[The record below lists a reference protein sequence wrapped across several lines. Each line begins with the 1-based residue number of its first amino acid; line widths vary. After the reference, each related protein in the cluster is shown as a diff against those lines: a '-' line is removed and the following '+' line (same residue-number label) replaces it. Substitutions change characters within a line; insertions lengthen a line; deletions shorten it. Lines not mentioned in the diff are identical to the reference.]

1 MENLENQCLE
11 KLNKILYRFK
21 LKVIIINVKMLNQ
34 CQHRLIYKNNNDYC
48 IASWLSLS
56 DMLFTRTTSGYMTN
70 SIYGCLKTYYV
81 IISNQAVNPLGMNK
95 DTLSRFQACSDA
107 YKEIICLASCS
118 FEELLIKCDLMGI

>member
-11 KLNKILYRFK
+11 KLNKILSRFN

-56 DMLFTRTTSGYMTN
+56 DMLFTRTTSGCMTN
-70 SIYGCLKTYYV
+70 SIYNCLKTYYI
-81 IISNQAVNPLGMNK
+81 IISNQAVNPLDK
-95 DTLSRFQACSDA
+95 DTLSRLQACSDA

-118 FEELLIKCDLMGI
+118 FEEFLIKCDLMGI